1 MVKKIA
7 ERAQIR
13 KAIAILLV
21 FTLTFAYWVTLGEV
35 LATSIPET
43 ESVEFDAYF
52 EINSSKVHE
61 ITPVIGEEVTLNL
74 DVEVNGGYLKD
85 AKVYLNGLGKNY
97 EIEAIDSAYLE
108 LTQVNSGEL
117 LKKTL
122 PLTYNIADTVEL
134 ANLNGTSTVKITGT
148 YVGTDGNEKQIEK
161 EVEIQ
166 INWQDESTVTLTQDY
181 TKYVDYA
188 TEETKGVILQSLIT
202 MQRNDEQANLPIKET
217 KIVEKVPTIEG
228 KKIVAVNV
236 SSTNTTETNGKTL
249 EEVVFGEGNWVYDSQ
264 TNQVTITVQN
274 EEVEGKVW
282 AGKGQDKY
290 LITYIYENETETED
304 QTINITNNTAAEITV
319 YNKEEKVTASLTEEK
334 EVSKTEQVLSYELK
348 TNVEEISKGKLYA
361 NHIKEADK
369 YEISYETQAIINI
382 PYAEVV
388 DSVTIEMPADKL
400 LNKED
405 EILNKGNISY
415 YKTTKIA
422 KSIFDE
428 IIGTTNY
435 ISILNG
441 ETEIA
446 RIDSSLEADE
456 NGYYVITYTKNYESL
471 QIKIN
476 NPISEGNLIILNEK
490 TINEKIAFTDEEI
503 VSLGKI
509 ETSLNE
515 VAAPINLAEVNSG
528 ITVEIDKTE
537 LSSIAVNKDV
547 IIEIELNNREENTL
561 FYQEPVFDII
571 LPAEVESI
579 DVKQT
584 DILYGEG
591 LEVAD
596 VQKGTISGKPALRV
610 TISGTQQE
618 FSSGALSNGS
628 KIVIKAD
635 ITLKELCP
643 NKEEVL
649 QVRYENFNPVGELL
663 GINLGEAETGI
674 TLTAPEE
681 VISIQTIKTDDEGN
695 EITSINEGKVA
706 GKLEIF
712 AQSKTKQ
719 MELKVL
725 NNYKIPVQNIVVL
738 GRIPFEGNKSPEGI
752 DLGSTFST
760 TLKTELTSS
769 APEATIYY
777 SENAEATKSLDETWK
792 TAENADLSKVKSYL
806 IVFPEDYT
814 LAPAES
820 LTFTYDFEVP
830 ANLEHNAE
838 TYGAMTTSYNKIIS
852 EDSKVAEASKA
863 EFVGLSTGAGP
874 QLKLELVANVE
885 EGAVVREGQKIMY
898 TATVT
903 NTGNNVAENVV
914 VTIKIPENAY
924 YLEYAEDGENYTP
937 DRTIAEKQFTI
948 GSINPGESQSVTMYV
963 GIENLPSLEKY
974 YNGYVVNEDE
984 NGYYIEITNV
994 YELIEVSEE
1003 EKDEIQNPVITI
1015 DEKYFYSE
1023 DIPDEETL
1031 EEIADNISIVESD
1044 GHYHII
1050 EKIKQY
1056 VEEYIPIT
1064 NIASVMADKLDK
1076 AITSNEIT
1084 LKGLKADISTF
1095 VTTNTNSINAIKEG
1109 DNLEYNITITNT
1121 SKEELTNIIVDI
1133 DIDEAVQYEGTYIVT
1148 FDLEDLTNVAEEE
1161 IEGTYANNHLQ
1172 YVIDKL
1178 AVGESIQTKVVTTA
1192 KFLEDEYQKKVTT
1205 TPQITANNVVY
1216 TTDPMTMNI
1225 ARAKLDGKQTASE
1238 EDAYIKEGDIFTYEF
1253 TLSNTGIVF
1262 TKDLSIKG
1270 DLPEELT
1277 VKDMYYELDGQKVN
1291 MALINEFELT
1301 PIIKQNQTLKIVATV
1316 QANKLAEGLTEKKI
1330 TNAFTITE
1338 AGRAFEVNSISHTIE
1353 VNPNYIPEE
1362 PENPEDPNN
1371 PSNPNEPTNPN
1382 EKTYKISGTAWLDE
1396 NKNGQMETEEQKLN
1410 NIEVYLIN
1418 EAGQTV
1424 QTATTD
1430 ANGDYTFT
1438 NLKAGKYIVAFKYDD
1453 TIYNLTDYQKDGV
1466 SGSVNSDVIGKSGT
1480 AITDTIEITDTSVGN
1495 INMGLVTKE
1504 TFDLKLDKYVSRVV
1518 VQTASG
1524 TKEYT
1529 QKDETTLAKVEIKA
1543 KELKGAKVM
1552 MEYEIVVTNE
1562 GKTAGYAKEIVDY
1575 MPRDTE
1581 FSSEL
1586 NSGWYLG
1593 SDGALHTTQLK
1604 DILIQPGETKTL
1616 KVVLSRNMTENNT
1629 NTVNNRAEIAKSH
1642 NQDLIEDA
1650 DSTAGNKANGEDD
1663 IGSADVIIGVATGAE
1678 VIYVTLAI
1686 VSMIILGTGM
1696 YFIKRKVLES

>member
-725 NNYKIPVQNIVVL
+725 NNYKIPVQNIVIL
-738 GRIPFEGNKSPEGI
+738 GRIPFAGNKSPEGI

-777 SENAEATKSLDETWK
+777 SENAEATKQLDETWK
-792 TAENADLSKVKSYL
+792 TAENVDLSNVKSYL

-838 TYGAMTTSYNKIIS
+838 TYGAITTSYDKIIS
-852 EDSKVAEASKA
+852 QDSKVAEASKA

-885 EGAVVREGQKIMY
+885 EGAVVREGQTVTY

-903 NTGNNVAENVV
+903 NTGKDVAENVV
-914 VTIKIPENAY
+914 VTIKEK
-924 YLEYAEDGENYTP
+924 ETETV
-937 DRTIAEKQFTI
+937 TITNNSITI
-948 GSINPGESQSVTMYV
+948 GDIPVGETKEVTFEGTIGEIPTMEDYYISKGYMVDETGIYIETTDTQKVPGIVISESEFSVANEGYEDYEVKDFEIIDESTGEAIVTLTKTTKEYVTQMPDIYSKVVVEVSASDLSKNMVSNIVSNLIKETKIKTSMNATVKENIARLGEEFTYEISIIAKDNEEINNVQAEIP
-963 GIENLPSLEKY
+963 
-974 YNGYVVNEDE
+974 VVNE
-984 NGYYIEITNV
+984 IEYTK
-994 YELIEVSEE
+994 IEVQ
-1003 EKDEIQNPVITI
+1003 EIN
-1015 DEKYFYSE
+1015 SE
-1023 DIPDEETL
+1023 DWANMKSTIINTIEEINVSNEKVIVPISKLEAGKSYIVKTYAKVKENVQL
-1031 EEIADNISIVESD
+1031 EEISKTVYNYANVYVANELDASTQKVGVEITKDNIV
-1044 GHYHII
+1044 
-1050 EKIKQY
+1050 
-1056 VEEYIPIT
+1056 IT
-1064 NIASVMADKLDK
+1064 QEC
-1076 AITSNEIT
+1076 SNENYYIKPTETAIFTVTIANNGLLTTEVTLQDIIPKVLKVEKMTKTYGTSTIESHPGSTIEEKIT
-1084 LKGLKADISTF
+1084 LKPA
-1095 VTTNTNSINAIKEG
+1095 E
-1109 DNLEYNITITNT
+1109 TIVYKIET
-1121 SKEELTNIIVDI
+1121 SLN
-1133 DIDEAVQYEGTYIVT
+1133 YIAETEVG
-1148 FDLEDLTNVAEEE
+1148 EVTNVA
-1161 IEGTYANNHLQ
+1161 
-1172 YVIDKL
+1172 
-1178 AVGESIQTKVVTTA
+1178 
-1192 KFLEDEYQKKVTT
+1192 
-1205 TPQITANNVVY
+1205 
-1216 TTDPMTMNI
+1216 
-1225 ARAKLDGKQTASE
+1225 
-1238 EDAYIKEGDIFTYEF
+1238 
-1253 TLSNTGIVF
+1253 
-1262 TKDLSIKG
+1262 
-1270 DLPEELT
+1270 
-1277 VKDMYYELDGQKVN
+1277 
-1291 MALINEFELT
+1291 
-1301 PIIKQNQTLKIVATV
+1301 
-1316 QANKLAEGLTEKKI
+1316 
-1330 TNAFTITE
+1330 TITVN
-1338 AGRAFEVNSISHTIE
+1338 GVQTNSNEVKLYAE
-1353 VNPNYIPEE
+1353 YAQKPEE
-1362 PENPEDPNN
+1362 PENPENPNN
-1371 PSNPNEPTNPN
+1371 PSNPNEPNNPA
-1382 EKTYKISGTAWLDE
+1382 EKGYKISGTAWLDE

-1418 EAGQTV
+1418 EAGQTG
-1424 QTATTD
+1424 QTTTTD

-1480 AITDTIEITDTSVGN
+1480 AITDTIEITNTSVGN

-1686 VSMIILGTGM
+1686 ISMIILGTGIF
-1696 YFIKRKVLES
+1696 FIKRKVLER